1 MFEWKVEDMKLMNDY
16 KINVG
21 GRMLYSFENDISMG
35 DKIQFV
41 DSMNNGGLSY
51 VLELVGKFNKERESL
66 PKDSRGDVKTVSLKA
81 WLKRNDTKRMCD
93 SSYNYGEISLLRI
106 RSSIYRLGYGKYS
119 ETFNEYIDDVFHEQ
133 LNRCKRKEEIYFL
146 EHDEYSILKAKFRE
160 YEDKYRTTFGVR
172 IPYWSSGKVCVR
184 DDNDNERDITIEELK
199 KLLSKYEELDR
210 LVEKI
215 TEEIN
220 IKY

>member
-1 MFEWKVEDMKLMNDY
+1 MFEWKVEEMKLMNDC
-16 KINVG
+16 KMNVD
-21 GRMLYSFENDISMG
+21 GRMRYSFENNISIG

-41 DSMNNGGLSY
+41 DSMNNGELSY

-66 PKDSRGDVKTVSLKA
+66 PKDGRGNVKTVSLKA
-81 WLKRNDTKRMCD
+81 WLKRNDPKRMCD
-93 SSYNYGEISLLRI
+93 SSYNYGEIYLLRT
-106 RSSIYRLGYGKYS
+106 RRSIYRLGYGNNS
-119 ETFNEYIDDVFHEQ
+119 ETFNDYVDDVFHEQ
-133 LNRCKRKEEIYFL
+133 LNRCKEKEEAYFL

-160 YEDKYRTTFGVR
+160 YEDKYRTTFGVH